1 MSFLNKLFGYP
12 NDRLTPISSFNRKED
27 GVMKFYAEYR
37 EGKYRYLFELHSPG
51 STVEEWGTTAMQMQV
66 SLILFTKK
74 YGQSSLFLGDQRARY
89 GNKDFYKYQI
99 FNRIEADKKEDPF
112 KENDLPV
119 KSRLIVLTDRGSAN
133 FNSERVG
140 DELLEFLKLTS
151 TLLVQMMMDKLEMPR

>member
-12 NDRLTPISSFNRKED
+12 NDRLTPIASFNRKED
-27 GVMKFYAEYR
+27 GVMKFFAEYR

-74 YGQSSLFLGDQRARY
+74 YGQSSLFLSDQRARY
-89 GNKDFYKYQI
+89 DNRDFYKYQI
-99 FNRIEADKKEDPF
+99 FNRIGDKIEDPF
-112 KENDLPV
+112 RENDLPV
-119 KSRLIVLTDRGSAN
+119 KSSLIVLTDRGTEG

-151 TLLVQMMMDKLEMPR
+151 TLLVQMMMDKLGMPE